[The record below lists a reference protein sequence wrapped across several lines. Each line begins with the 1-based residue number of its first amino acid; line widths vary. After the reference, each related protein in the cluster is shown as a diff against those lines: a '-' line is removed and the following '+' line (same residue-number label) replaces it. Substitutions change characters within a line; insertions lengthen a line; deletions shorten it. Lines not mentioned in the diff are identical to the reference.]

1 MKKPVLA
8 FTLASAVVSVLVC
21 ASPSQAQTKQTRK
34 SSGDLSTIVMNA
46 VSGKSAAGMIVELF
60 EISGKAPRKI
70 TQASTGEDGRV
81 DLIRSSTLP
90 LGKFE
95 LRFQVGDYFRK
106 QGVAVGDPAILDF
119 VPIRFS
125 ITSPTGRYHVPLICA
140 PSGYTTYR
148 GS

>member
-1 MKKPVLA
+1 MKKSVLS

-21 ASPSQAQTKQTRK
+21 ASPSQAQTRQTRK
-34 SSGDLSTIVMNA
+34 SSGDLSAIVMNA
-46 VSGKSAAGMIVELF
+46 VSGRSAAGMIVELF
-60 EISGKAPRKI
+60 EISGKTPRKI

-81 DLIRSSTLP
+81 DLIRSNSLP

-125 ITSPTGRYHVPLICA
+125 ITNPTGHYHVPLICA